1 MIKKDI
7 VIELEH
13 VYKKYRL
20 YEKKADRIKEFLD
33 PLGRD
38 WHRKFTA
45 LKNISLQVEKG
56 EVLGI
61 VGRNGSGKSTLLK
74 VISGIMPPTSG
85 KMHVNGNIVPL
96 IELGAGFNPDFTG
109 LENIYF
115 YNSIHGFSKT
125 ETDALLDDILNFAE
139 IGDFIHQPLRVYSS
153 GMRARLAFAVSIN
166 IRPDILILD
175 EVLSVG
181 DEMFRR
187 KCFAKMEEFFRG
199 GKTVLFVSH
208 SSNSINELCTR
219 CIWLNEGELILDGP
233 PKMVTTMY
241 DRLAHSR
248 QKDKTGLLEE
258 IRLLNQNTELKMTV
272 FEEINKQKDI
282 SGNSEPGF
290 PWLQTG
296 ETDIEL
302 ENGFVKP
309 QARFIPDMLP
319 KSTVTD
325 CQFDVEM
332 TDIKI
337 VTPSGE
343 RVNVIL
349 SGDEYECIYKIKFN
363 EQLKN
368 IYFRIMFTNETGY
381 TLGAMNTQKT
391 GMKLPV
397 IEPGNEYSVNWRF
410 TCNLLTGYYFVSL
423 RILADTAE
431 GMVRIATIT
440 DAMVFQVTEPGEI
453 RQGGFVLMNIQPAI
467 TLLNQPIEKG
477 YDT

>member
-1 MIKKDI
+1 
-7 VIELEH
+7 
-13 VYKKYRL
+13 
-20 YEKKADRIKEFLD
+20 
-33 PLGRD
+33 
-38 WHRKFTA
+38 
-45 LKNISLQVEKG
+45 
-56 EVLGI
+56 
-61 VGRNGSGKSTLLK
+61 
-74 VISGIMPPTSG
+74 
-85 KMHVNGNIVPL
+85 
-96 IELGAGFNPDFTG
+96 
-109 LENIYF
+109 
-115 YNSIHGFSKT
+115 
-125 ETDALLDDILNFAE
+125 
-139 IGDFIHQPLRVYSS
+139 
-153 GMRARLAFAVSIN
+153 
-166 IRPDILILD
+166 
-175 EVLSVG
+175 
-181 DEMFRR
+181 
-187 KCFAKMEEFFRG
+187 
-199 GKTVLFVSH
+199 
-208 SSNSINELCTR
+208 
-219 CIWLNEGELILDGP
+219 
-233 PKMVTTMY
+233 
-241 DRLAHSR
+241 
-248 QKDKTGLLEE
+248 
-258 IRLLNQNTELKMTV
+258 MTV